1 MDHDYNCLEEKWEIG
16 NARRH
21 RFAAIRTESQALRFR
36 EDFEIRKGVGDVLAT
51 VVRGITGL
59 TTSDQEIARKEPS
72 KMNIKVYLD
81 IEGIVKLT
89 AAVLRQLP
97 YATNNAITRT
107 AKEAVDAGK
116 NEITAD
122 LQVRKKFILNR
133 IRILQYS
140 KVSNLTAVIG
150 IDTRVQG
157 APLILGFLE
166 EGGTKEP
173 TRGPD
178 IAIPLTGEAAR
189 PSFPSPVVTSL
200 RYTNLRFQDR
210 KGRKKT
216 YIVPNVGIFQ
226 RVASG
231 NSPDATVLIYSFK
244 PSAKLPQHIHL
255 RNAMLDVIGRRFAP
269 IFSEEFTKEILKKA
283 QRGA

>member
-1 MDHDYNCLEEKWEIG
+1 
-16 NARRH
+16 
-21 RFAAIRTESQALRFR
+21 
-36 EDFEIRKGVGDVLAT
+36 
-51 VVRGITGL
+51 
-59 TTSDQEIARKEPS
+59 
-72 KMNIKVYLD
+72 MNIKVDVD
-81 IEGIVKLT
+81 IDGIVKLT
-89 AAVLRQLP
+89 AAVIRQLP

-107 AKEAVDAGK
+107 AKEAVDAGQK
-116 NEITAD
+116 ELTVD

-133 IRILQYS
+133 IKILQYS
-140 KVSNLTAVIG
+140 KVNNLTAIIG

-166 EGGTKEP
+166 EGGEKQP
-173 TRGPD
+173 IHGSD

-189 PSFPSPVVTSL
+189 PSFPQSVVTSL

-216 YIVPNVGIFQ
+216 FIIPNVGIFQ
-226 RVASG
+226 RVATG
-231 NSPDATVLIYSFK
+231 DSPDATVLIYSFK